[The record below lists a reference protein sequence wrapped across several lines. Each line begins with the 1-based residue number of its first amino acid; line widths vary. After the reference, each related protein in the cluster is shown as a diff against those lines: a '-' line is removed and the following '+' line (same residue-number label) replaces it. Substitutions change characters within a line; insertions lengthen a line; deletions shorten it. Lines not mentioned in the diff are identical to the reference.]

1 MPKKKAVK
9 SKKVS
14 MKWLQSVTG
23 LRLFKLFSW
32 LLLIGLMKLV
42 IMGTLLFDF
51 SSFEIFNSVDRA
63 VVASRR
69 DGEKKVQP
77 EAAGVGVLATAHAF
91 GGDAE
96 EPDEEEA
103 KKKGMKDAPA
113 VADTPEGATMQRDLL
128 IRKQQDLT
136 QREQALETL
145 MKQVDEKLAKLT
157 EMEAKIQRMLEQA
170 NSIQDKKNRHLID
183 VYSNMKANKAAA
195 VLETLDERIA
205 VKILAGMRG
214 RQAGEILTFVNAKKA
229 ARLSEALTKMQI
241 PLK

>member
-1 MPKKKAVK
+1 
-9 SKKVS
+9 

-32 LLLIGLMKLV
+32 LLLIGVMKLV

-51 SSFEIFNSVDRA
+51 SSFEIFNSAERP
-63 VVASRR
+63 VVASGQ
-69 DGEKKVQP
+69 DVEKKVVP
-77 EAAGVGVLATAHAF
+77 EAAGIGILATAYAF

-96 EPDEEEA
+96 KPDEEKA
-103 KKKGMKDAPA
+103 KKAKNASA

-128 IRKQQDLT
+128 IRKQKDLT

-145 MKQVDEKLAKLT
+145 MKQVDTKLLKLQ

-170 NSIQDKKNRHLID
+170 NSIQDKKNKHLID

-229 ARLSEALTKMQI
+229 ARLSEALTKMQM
-241 PLK
+241 PLN